1 MPKQSIFNTDG
12 TPRLSTGN
20 MSSMAW
26 GNWQPDLPWQDF
38 RTRTLFVVTN
48 NAFAGPTR
56 VHSFEVQLPR

>member
-12 TPRLSTGN
+12 TPRLATGN
-20 MSSMAW
+20 MSAMAW
-26 GNWQPDLPWQDF
+26 GNWQPDLPWQNF